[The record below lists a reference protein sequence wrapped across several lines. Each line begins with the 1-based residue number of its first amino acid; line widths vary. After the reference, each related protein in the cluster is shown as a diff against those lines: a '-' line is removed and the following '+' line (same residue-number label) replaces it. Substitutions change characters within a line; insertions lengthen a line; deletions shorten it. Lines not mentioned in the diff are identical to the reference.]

1 MGLEVAAQVI
11 ELDSVSKVYTV
22 GGEKIHALDRVSLT
36 IYDGDYISIVGP
48 SGSGKSTLMNI
59 LGCLDSADEGVYS
72 LDGLAIEGYTENELA
87 KIRSQKIG
95 FVFQSFNLL
104 PRMSIAENVE
114 LPLIYQ
120 GVPARERR
128 EMVASALG
136 KAGLSNRAS
145 HRPNAVSGGQQ
156 QRAAIARAIVG
167 SPSLILADEPTGNLD
182 SQTGGE
188 IMELFESL
196 NREGKTLVLITHDSA
211 VASRAQRILRIRDGR
226 LEGA

>member
-1 MGLEVAAQVI
+1 LEVAAQVI